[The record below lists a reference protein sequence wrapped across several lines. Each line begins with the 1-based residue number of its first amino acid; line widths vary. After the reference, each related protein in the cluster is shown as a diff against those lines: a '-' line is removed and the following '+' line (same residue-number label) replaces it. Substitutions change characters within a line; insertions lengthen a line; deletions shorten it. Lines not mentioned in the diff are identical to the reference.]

1 MICSSI
7 IWTLLTLFI
16 ADLGA
21 SNTQIGLIRM
31 ISTAAGI
38 FFGPSLG
45 KFSDKIGRT
54 PILITSM
61 SCFLLYFVFSFLT
74 YEILYLF
81 PISLFEG
88 IGYLAL
94 GMVAPSVIADIVP
107 DEEMGWAMGTF
118 TRIQNV
124 GWLIGYG
131 LGGYLADIIGF
142 RSTFLFCAG
151 LMIVSIF
158 TTFLISKGTANQHLT
173 VVK

>member
-45 KFSDKIGRT
+45 KFSDRLGRT
-54 PILITSM
+54 PILLTSM
-61 SCFLLYFVFSFLT
+61 SCFLLYFVFSFFT
-74 YEILYLF
+74 YEILYMF
-81 PISLFEG
+81 PISLLEG

-107 DEEMGWAMGTF
+107 NDEIGWAMGTF

-131 LGGYLADIIGF
+131 IGGFLADMIGF
-142 RSTFLFCAG
+142 RSTFLVCAG
-151 LMIVSIF
+151 LMILSIIM
-158 TTFLISKGTANQHLT
+158 TFLISKGVVRQHLAEAQ
-173 VVK
+173 